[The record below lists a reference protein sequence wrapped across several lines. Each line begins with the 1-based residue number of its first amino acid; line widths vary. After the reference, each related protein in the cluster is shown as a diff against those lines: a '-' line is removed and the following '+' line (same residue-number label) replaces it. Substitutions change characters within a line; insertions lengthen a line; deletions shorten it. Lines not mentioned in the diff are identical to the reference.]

1 MKMKHVLLS
10 FVLALT
16 SYLVQAQTQAT
27 PKTDQPTLAEYVG
40 NYKMSSYIAQVVVSQ
55 RDGNLYGAADDN
67 GEYKLV
73 KKEGADLFQST
84 SSYGTMF
91 QFKRDPI
98 TGKVNGLVL
107 TLMGQE
113 VTGKKADE

>member
-1 MKMKHVLLS
+1 MKPTLLCLILT
-10 FVLALT
+10 LASLWA
-16 SYLVQAQTQAT
+16 QAQTQPA

-40 NYKMSSYIAQVVVSQ
+40 NYKLSSYIAQVVVSQ

-107 TLMGQE
+107 ALMGQE